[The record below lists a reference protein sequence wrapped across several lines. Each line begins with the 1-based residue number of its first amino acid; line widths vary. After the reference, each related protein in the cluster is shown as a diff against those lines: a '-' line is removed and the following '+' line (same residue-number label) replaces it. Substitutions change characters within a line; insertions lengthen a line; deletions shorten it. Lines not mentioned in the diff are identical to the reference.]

1 MALFKKIVVPIDF
14 GETSM
19 HALDMAVELAKQNS
33 ASLVLV
39 HVWEI
44 PSYGYGASLP
54 ASVLTHLEV
63 EARRQLDAVVAGA
76 KKRVPDVTSFLE
88 CGSPWR
94 EIFRVV
100 EETKPDL
107 VVMGTHGR
115 RGLGHALI
123 GSVAEK
129 LLRIS
134 PAPVLT
140 VRPRTKETGA

>member
-1 MALFKKIVVPIDF
+1 MALFEKILVPVDF
-14 GETSM
+14 GAPST
-19 HALDMAVELAKQNS
+19 HALDMAVELAKLNG

-44 PSYGYGASLP
+44 PSYGYGAALP
-54 ASVLTHLEV
+54 ASVLTHLET
-63 EARRQLDAVVAGA
+63 EAQRQLDALVGGV
-76 KKRVPDVTSFLE
+76 KERVPDAKVTAYLE

-94 EIFRVV
+94 EVLRVIG
-100 EETKPDL
+100 ETKPAL

-129 LLRIS
+129 LVRMS

-140 VRPRTKETGA
+140 VR